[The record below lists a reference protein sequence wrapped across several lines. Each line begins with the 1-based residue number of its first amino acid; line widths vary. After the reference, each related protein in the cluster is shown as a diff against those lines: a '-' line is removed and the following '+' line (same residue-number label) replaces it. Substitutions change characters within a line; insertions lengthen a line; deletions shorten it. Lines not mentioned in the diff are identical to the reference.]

1 MKTEPSPD
9 GLDSF
14 SAFER
19 VVFGNWESW
28 VRIYLVGEAELV
40 RLACPMWVR
49 CSALYVTHNPT
60 FDIFSSS
67 KKADGIK
74 VLI

>member
-9 GLDSF
+9 GLNSC

-28 VRIYLVGEAELV
+28 ARIYLVREAELV
-40 RLACPMWVR
+40 WLACPMWVR
-49 CSALYVTHNPT
+49 CGALYVTHNPT
-60 FDIFSSS
+60 FDILSHS
-67 KKADGIK
+67 KKADAMK